1 MWLPRMSVTNT
12 GVNYNRLFPRLS
24 LPLHNLAFVEDGSA
38 VPTNEQRCS
47 STGSS
52 TNSSLA

>member
-12 GVNYNRLFPRLS
+12 GVNYNQTLPRLS
-24 LPLHNLAFVEDGSA
+24 LPLHTLAFVEDGSA
-38 VPTNEQRCS
+38 IPTNEQRCS
-47 STGSS
+47 SMGSS